1 MPPMSTIDRPHLGW
15 WISIIAGMT
24 TLGVL
29 AFDPAALAWWTSHL
43 FWLPPSS
50 LLIAVFIVAVALH
63 VGEAAYAFRLARGGV
78 APAAAVDWA
87 LQTLTLGYPS
97 LRLLKQRARTNAGE

>member
-1 MPPMSTIDRPHLGW
+1 MRHMSPIDRPHLVW

-29 AFDPAALAWWTSHL
+29 AFDPPALAWWTAHL
-43 FWLPPSS
+43 FWLPPAAV
-50 LLIAVFIVAVALH
+50 LIAAFVVAVALH
-63 VGEAAYAFRLARGGV
+63 VGEAAYAFRLASNV
-78 APAAAVDWA
+78 APSAAVGWT

-97 LRLLKQRARTNAGE
+97 LRLLKLRAAKAGGA

>member
-1 MPPMSTIDRPHLGW
+1 MSTIDRPHLGW

-78 APAAAVDWA
+78 APAAAVGWA

>member
-1 MPPMSTIDRPHLGW
+1 MRLMSPIDRPHVVW

-29 AFDPAALAWWTSHL
+29 AFDPPALAWWTAHL
-43 FWLPPSS
+43 FWLPPAAV
-50 LLIAVFIVAVALH
+50 LIAVFIGAVALH
-63 VGEAAYAFRLARGGV
+63 VGEAAYAFRLASGV
-78 APAAAVDWA
+78 APAAAIGWT

-97 LRLLKQRARTNAGE
+97 LRLLKLRVAKAAGA